1 MASQNTGLNTPA
13 SASTNLFPRIEELAV
28 KAAGI
33 DIVTIDAPETLDGV
47 PNKIP
52 VGIRHGHAPE
62 VVSLASQFEAYRL
75 YPQKRTGTAGVL
87 TLQSFINL
95 VNRHKD
101 DDSAIFA
108 QTAMPSPSLTA
119 VIDYHLR
126 ADVDDANVEALAR
139 FGKHRIHYEFP
150 LTEEFKVWTKLDGK
164 PMEQVDFAAFLEE
177 HAAELAAP
185 LDGERSE
192 YEPLFKERFATPAE
206 LIDLS
211 RNLEIFVASRVK
223 RAERLQTGERVVEFV
238 SEHNNAKGEK
248 VEIPGIFMVSVRAF
262 VDGDPVRIPARL
274 RYRMGAGTIHWFY
287 QLYRAD
293 YWMRC
298 QVQEDLRTAGEA
310 TGLPTYEG
318 SPEK

>member
-1 MASQNTGLNTPA
+1 M
-13 SASTNLFPRIEELAV
+13 
-28 KAAGI
+28 
-33 DIVTIDAPETLDGV
+33 
-47 PNKIP
+47 
-52 VGIRHGHAPE
+52 
-62 VVSLASQFEAYRL
+62 
-75 YPQKRTGTAGVL
+75 
-87 TLQSFINL
+87 
-95 VNRHKD
+95 
-101 DDSAIFA
+101 
-108 QTAMPSPSLTA
+108 
-119 VIDYHLR
+119 
-126 ADVDDANVEALAR
+126 AR